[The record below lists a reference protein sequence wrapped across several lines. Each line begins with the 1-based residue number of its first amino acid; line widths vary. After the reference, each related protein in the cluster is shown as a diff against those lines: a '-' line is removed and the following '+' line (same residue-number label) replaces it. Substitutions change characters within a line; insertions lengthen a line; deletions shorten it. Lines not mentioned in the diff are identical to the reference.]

1 MQRTSSLYYSI
12 PSLLIIFLALAGCG
26 GPSLVPVK
34 GLVKVDGK
42 PAKGVVLTF
51 IRDGSGPED
60 FPATAVTEE
69 NGVFTLVTAEKSG
82 AEIGKYKVSAIWPDQ
97 NIKLSIAEQMQ
108 GASVFDGPD
117 LLKGKYAAGK
127 SKLEVEVKAGSA
139 ELAPLELT
147 P

>member
-1 MQRTSSLYYSI
+1 MQRLSKSSYFFA
-12 PSLLIIFLALAGCG
+12 SLLMMGLAGCG

-34 GLVKVDGK
+34 GTVKVEGK

-51 IRDGSGPED
+51 IREGAGPED

-69 NGVFTLVTAEKSG
+69 NGTFTLVTAEKNG
-82 AEIGKYKVSAIWPDQ
+82 AELGKYKVSAFWPDQ
-97 NIKLSIAEQMQ
+97 NIKLTDAQKMQ

-117 LLKGKYAAGK
+117 LLKGKYAVGK
-127 SKLEVEVKAGSA
+127 SSLEVEVKAGVS